1 MESSPANAPSRSSSD
16 PSTHPSPQ
24 WALSPVPAVAAHLL
38 AARDAGGSIVFPQ
51 SLLQPSAIFLKQIPR
66 PVISASETTALVE
79 ALDNG
84 TPDICSRLNDMAFQT
99 VYAFLKISE
108 PCLAHQRGHCLFVVQ
123 NLLRFTAIRADA
135 NQESLHSSRATT
147 RAQKASLTARKSAL
161 GRNVLPRLIQAF
173 LDSPQSSRARRG
185 IGSLAL
191 ELLRDCPENKY
202 LISTEELAL
211 TRRALGQAVIEGND
225 DILRLIAS
233 TIIRE
238 LVDNGRAAS
247 EFLPLGDYPDP
258 ACFFQDKKEY
268 TAQWTTEFVEYVD
281 ELKDNGV
288 VAEDTE
294 SGLSILVTITDDGLT
309 IVIPSTDADTAK
321 YIDVPLEHI
330 SRIRLTEGCP
340 GSQPQRLTATRPAVL
355 ALNAYGGSKM
365 AYYINETGRAS
376 CEVVLAFDRLHDA
389 ESIKAQI
396 ESTVAQREDSEG
408 PNGERGTTQADPDP
422 LKYHVVQLSQGGFV
436 DVSISRPGQEANQE
450 GTASQYEPVALD
462 ATRPSHVNSAVSEA
476 HRVTPAPTQ
485 RRFEGRGSQRE
496 RSGDSGT
503 NKALATGISVAT
515 TVVDVGPELTD
526 ADVHDHGRSNSE
538 DVSIVEPSNSTTWR
552 HGLEIIETAQ
562 EFKAGP
568 ATVDPSAHAGTLQTI
583 PEDHDDLYSATPR
596 RLMMQPTQQ
605 TGTNA
610 HQDSGGLSV
619 QTMTSADVTRGSSEH
634 LRKLSKSMRQ
644 AGSERYAAHP
654 STAIEISTQ
663 RAKPSLSKSKTS
675 IASRPSTSK
684 RKDTPVTET
693 AVTSKKQKVKDVTL
707 NQSSKCKKAPDHSYA
722 PATNAEYDIPAT
734 PVGPKLRAVRL
745 GKGQSKATKNSRSAN
760 EGQPAQKKSKDKAAK
775 AKPSVPKRSPRVK
788 RPAAQKAMR
797 RLRGIDT
804 RSEAEGYNPSNDTT
818 TADVNVM
825 KEGTQQVTT
834 LDESERSS
842 NNLSRVN
849 EAVDRAN
856 MPQQPA
862 IAADPVPQP
871 PAAVPTN
878 AVEEDRMFEPSR
890 MPANQIQE
898 DVACRS
904 RLPRLP
910 TPEPTHVV
918 VAQVREQR
926 LQNRKADKYTKS
938 LSGGRTAPSSKK
950 VPQPLLQLSE
960 ALQNDSDP
968 SPVQQPMAP
977 TWAPFANIAPSII
990 HDNKKRPRNG
1000 VDEHHSSHKKMKRT
1014 PRADRGQ
1021 CMNGFSTE
1029 VQKDPSRRPQI
1040 IGFSASGP
1048 RNQGIPSP
1056 GVDSKDQGQYRQPRR
1071 RTPGPNQ
1078 IQKAKGDVESIVA
1091 ETLNVSIPDSA
1102 HVDKHRG
1109 AEEVGLEDIAEAS
1122 TLPSDPLLQPEQSV
1136 LIEEPLQNRGR
1147 DTLLQLRSLSY
1158 EDHVPRI
1165 SSLGSRVNANGSP
1178 LPSQRTGLP
1187 RGKVHYMDDE
1197 SDSEDGGLQLG
1208 DDETTLVQEEYENPP
1223 EIGLPPIS
1231 VTLAG
1236 RTKRVGFV
1244 GSSNSKHGPSSPS
1257 APSGMLS
1264 AVQPHTVEA
1273 DGDFVHVH
1281 TDAVLVPS
1289 RPPDPFA
1296 SQDIQR
1302 PNRFAD
1308 KLRRVSQTAHQRA
1321 EGSTVGYPS
1330 SPRSRKDAASMT
1342 EQHLEQVPDAAHVEP
1357 IPSRSRRRNQ
1367 MASIATDTS
1376 SSSSSEAQSR
1386 SPSVSDAHDERW
1398 RNALEPYHQNTLAVL
1413 YEISHVRPSRP
1424 LLVGSFAE
1432 FGLQNLIGH
1441 LIDAETAIYDVVK
1454 DYQRRGERVVTSFA
1468 EDLERELEQ
1477 YSRTAQARRDEV
1489 KRKNKEWLAKIAKNL
1504 QRQPKAG
1511 GLREQLDERQK
1522 VLDAQMELAIG
1533 LCAD

>member
-1 MESSPANAPSRSSSD
+1 MESSPSNAASRSSSD
-16 PSTHPSPQ
+16 PSIHQSPQ
-24 WALSPVPAVAAHLL
+24 WVLSPVPAVAAHLH
-38 AARDAGGSIVFPQ
+38 AARNSGSRIVFPQ
-51 SLLQPSAIFLKQIPR
+51 SLLQPSANFLKQVPR

-84 TPDICSRLNDMAFQT
+84 TSDICSRLNDMAFQT

-108 PCLAHQRGHCLFVVQ
+108 PCLAYQRGHCLFVVQ
-123 NLLRFTAIRADA
+123 NLLRFIAIRADA

-191 ELLRDCPENKY
+191 ELLRDCPENKN

-211 TRRALGQAVIEGND
+211 TRRALGQAIIEGND

-258 ACFFQDKKEY
+258 AGFFQDKKKY
-268 TAQWTTEFVEYVD
+268 TSQWTTEFVEYVD
-281 ELKDNGV
+281 ELKMNGA
-288 VAEDTE
+288 VAEE
-294 SGLSILVTITDDGLT
+294 
-309 IVIPSTDADTAK
+309 
-321 YIDVPLEHI
+321 
-330 SRIRLTEGCP
+330 
-340 GSQPQRLTATRPAVL
+340 PAVL
-355 ALNAYGGSKM
+355 ALNASGGSEM
-365 AYYINETGRAS
+365 AYYINELGRAS
-376 CEVVLAFDRLHDA
+376 GEVVLAFDRLHDA

-396 ESTVAQREDSEG
+396 EGTITQREDSGG
-408 PNGERGTTQADPDP
+408 PNEGRGIPQADPDP

-436 DVSISRPGQEANQE
+436 DVSDCQPGQEANQE
-450 GTASQYEPVALD
+450 GTASQYEPVTFD
-462 ATRPSHVNSAVSEA
+462 ATRPSDVKSAASEA
-476 HRVTPAPTQ
+476 HHVTPASTQ
-485 RRFEGRGSQRE
+485 RRFEGKGSQRE

-515 TVVDVGPELTD
+515 TVVDVGPELTY

-538 DVSIVEPSNSTTWR
+538 DASVTEPGNSTTWR
-552 HGLEIIETAQ
+552 DGLEIIETAQ

-568 ATVDPSAHAGTLQTI
+568 ATVEPSVHAGMLQAD

-596 RLMMQPTQQ
+596 RSMMQPTQQ

-610 HQDSGGLSV
+610 RQDSGESSV
-619 QTMTSADVTRGSSEH
+619 QTMASADDTRGSSEH

-644 AGSERYAAHP
+644 AGSERYAAHL
-654 STAIEISTQ
+654 STATEISTQ
-663 RAKPSLSKSKTS
+663 KATPSLSKSKTS
-675 IASRPSTSK
+675 IASRPSNSK
-684 RKDTPVTET
+684 RKGTPVTEN
-693 AVTSKKQKVKDVTL
+693 ALTSKKQKVKDVTP
-707 NQSSKCKKAPDHSYA
+707 NQSTQSKNAPDRSYA
-722 PATNAEYDIPAT
+722 PTTNTEYDIPAT
-734 PVGPKLRAVRL
+734 PVRPRLRALRL
-745 GKGQSKATKNSRSAN
+745 GKGHTKAVRKSRSARG
-760 EGQPAQKKSKDKAAK
+760 GQPAPKERKDKAAK
-775 AKPSVPKRSPRVK
+775 AKSSAPKRSPPRT
-788 RPAAQKAMR
+788 RAATQKTIR

-804 RSEAEGYNPSNDTT
+804 RSEAEGYNQSNDTT

-825 KEGTQQVTT
+825 KEGIQQVTT

-842 NNLSRVN
+842 TNLSRVT
-849 EAVDRAN
+849 EALDRAN

-862 IAADPVPQP
+862 IAADPLPQP
-871 PAAVPTN
+871 PAALPTDAIDN
-878 AVEEDRMFEPSR
+878 HEDRLFEPSR
-890 MPANQIQE
+890 TPANQTQE
-898 DVACRS
+898 DDACRS

-910 TPEPTHVV
+910 TPEPIHDV
-918 VAQVREQR
+918 VAQIQKQR
-926 LQNRKADKYTKS
+926 LQNHKADEYTKC
-938 LSGGRTAPSSKK
+938 LSGGGIASSSKR

-960 ALQNDSDP
+960 ALLNDSDP
-968 SPVQQPMAP
+968 GPAQQPMAP
-977 TWAPFANIAPSII
+977 TYAPFANIAPSIT

-1000 VDEHHSSHKKMKRT
+1000 VDNHSTHKKMKIT
-1014 PRADRGQ
+1014 PRADRGHN
-1021 CMNGFSTE
+1021 MNGFSTE

-1056 GVDSKDQGQYRQPRR
+1056 VVDLKDQGQHRQPRR

-1078 IQKAKGDVESIVA
+1078 IQKAEGDIESIAA
-1091 ETLNVSIPDSA
+1091 ETTNVSIPESA
-1102 HVDKHRG
+1102 HVDKHRR
-1109 AEEVGLEDIAEAS
+1109 AEEAGVKDIADINI
-1122 TLPSDPLLQPEQSV
+1122 LPGDPFLQLEQSV
-1136 LIEEPLQNRGR
+1136 LVDQPLQNRGR
-1147 DTLLQLRSLSY
+1147 DTLLQLRSLSH
-1158 EDHVPRI
+1158 EDYVPRI
-1165 SSLGSRVNANGSP
+1165 SSLGSRVDANGSP

-1208 DDETTLVQEEYENPP
+1208 DDETTLVQNEYENPS
-1223 EIGLPPIS
+1223 EIGLPPIP
-1231 VTLAG
+1231 VAVAG

-1273 DGDFVHVH
+1273 DGEFVHVH

-1289 RPPDPFA
+1289 RPQDPFA
-1296 SQDIQR
+1296 GQNIQR
-1302 PNRFAD
+1302 PNRFAE

-1321 EGSTVGYPS
+1321 EGST
-1330 SPRSRKDAASMT
+1330 PRSRKDAASMT

-1357 IPSRSRRRNQ
+1357 LPSQSRRRKQ

-1398 RNALEPYHQNTLAVL
+1398 RNALEPHHQNTLAVL
-1413 YEISHVRPSRP
+1413 YEISH
-1424 LLVGSFAE
+1424 
-1432 FGLQNLIGH
+1432 NLIGH
-1441 LIDAETAIYDVVK
+1441 LIDAETAISDVVR
-1454 DYQRRGERVVTSFA
+1454 DYQRRGEGLVKNFA
-1468 EDLERELEQ
+1468 ENLERELEQ
-1477 YSRTAQARRDEV
+1477 YSRTAEARRDEV
-1489 KRKNKEWLAKIAKNL
+1489 KRKNREWLAKITKNL

-1511 GLREQLDERQK
+1511 ALREELDERRK
-1522 VLDAQMELAIG
+1522 VLDAQMELAMS

>member
-1 MESSPANAPSRSSSD
+1 MPEFSS
-16 PSTHPSPQ
+16 
-24 WALSPVPAVAAHLL
+24 WVLSPVPAVAAHLH
-38 AARDAGGSIVFPQ
+38 AARGSGGRIVFPQ
-51 SLLQPSAIFLKQIPR
+51 SLLQPSANFLKQVPR
-66 PVISASETTALVE
+66 PVISASETTALVD

-108 PCLAHQRGHCLFVVQ
+108 PCLAYQRGHCLFVVQ
-123 NLLRFTAIRADA
+123 NLLRFIVIRADA

-191 ELLRDCPENKY
+191 ELLRDCPENKN
-202 LISTEELAL
+202 LISTEELVL
-211 TRRALGQAVIEGND
+211 TRRALGQAIIEGND

-238 LVDNGRAAS
+238 LVDNGRAAN

-258 ACFFQDKKEY
+258 AGFFHDKKKY
-268 TAQWTTEFVEYVD
+268 TSQWATEFVEYVD
-281 ELKDNGV
+281 ELKDNGA
-288 VAEDTE
+288 VAEERNPWIFAYAISVDGTSYSTE
-294 SGLSILVTITDDGLT
+294 CGLSILVTITDDELT

-330 SRIRLTEGCP
+330 SDIRLTEGFP
-340 GSQPQRLTATRPAVL
+340 GSQPQKLTATRPAVL
-355 ALNAYGGSKM
+355 ALSASGGSDV
-365 AYYINETGRAS
+365 AYYINELGRAS
-376 CEVVLAFDRLHDA
+376 GEVFLAFDRLLDA

-396 ESTVAQREDSEG
+396 EGTITQMEDSGG
-408 PNGERGTTQADPDP
+408 PNEERGIPQADPDP

-436 DVSISRPGQEANQE
+436 DISDSQPGQEANQE
-450 GTASQYEPVALD
+450 TTASQYEPVTFD
-462 ATRPSHVNSAVSEA
+462 VTQPSDVKSAASEA
-476 HRVTPAPTQ
+476 HHVTPASTQ
-485 RRFEGRGSQRE
+485 RRFEGKGSQRE

-515 TVVDVGPELTD
+515 TVVDVGPELTY

-538 DVSIVEPSNSTTWR
+538 DASVTEPGNSTTWR
-552 HGLEIIETAQ
+552 DGLEIIETAQ

-568 ATVDPSAHAGTLQTI
+568 ATVEPPVQAGVLQAD

-596 RLMMQPTQQ
+596 RSIIQPTQQ

-610 HQDSGGLSV
+610 RQDSGESSV
-619 QTMTSADVTRGSSEH
+619 QTMASAEDTRGSSEH
-634 LRKLSKSMRQ
+634 LRKLNKSMHQ

-654 STAIEISTQ
+654 STATEISTQ
-663 RAKPSLSKSKTS
+663 KATPSLSKSKPS
-675 IASRPSTSK
+675 IASRPSNSK
-684 RKDTPVTET
+684 RKSTPVTET
-693 AVTSKKQKVKDVTL
+693 AVTSKRQKVKDVTPI
-707 NQSSKCKKAPDHSYA
+707 QSSKSKKAPDRSYA
-722 PATNAEYDIPAT
+722 PATNTEYDIPAT
-734 PVGPKLRAVRL
+734 PVGPRLRAVRL
-745 GKGQSKATKNSRSAN
+745 GQGHTKATRKSRSTKG
-760 EGQPAQKKSKDKAAK
+760 GQPAPKEGKDKAAK
-775 AKPSVPKRSPRVK
+775 AKSSVPKRSPPRT
-788 RPAAQKAMR
+788 RAATQKAIR

-804 RSEAEGYNPSNDTT
+804 RSEAEGYIQSNDTT

-825 KEGTQQVTT
+825 KERIQQVTT

-842 NNLSRVN
+842 DK
-849 EAVDRAN
+849 AVDRAN

-862 IAADPVPQP
+862 IAADPVPEP
-871 PAAVPTN
+871 PAALPTDAIDN
-878 AVEEDRMFEPSR
+878 QEDRLFEPSR
-890 MPANQIQE
+890 TPANQMQE
-898 DVACRS
+898 DDGCRS

-910 TPEPTHVV
+910 TPEPIHDV
-918 VAQVREQR
+918 VAQIQKQR
-926 LQNRKADKYTKS
+926 SPNHKADRYTKC
-938 LSGGRTAPSSKK
+938 LSGGGVASSSKR

-960 ALQNDSDP
+960 ALLNDSNP
-968 SPVQQPMAP
+968 GPVQQPMAP
-977 TWAPFANIAPSII
+977 PWAPFANIAPSII

-1000 VDEHHSSHKKMKRT
+1000 VDDHSSHKKMKRT
-1014 PRADRGQ
+1014 PRADQGHN
-1021 CMNGFSTE
+1021 MNGFSTE
-1029 VQKDPSRRPQI
+1029 VRKDPSRRPQI

-1056 GVDSKDQGQYRQPRR
+1056 VVDSNEQGHHRQPRR
-1071 RTPGPNQ
+1071 RTPGLNQ
-1078 IQKAKGDVESIVA
+1078 IQKAKGDIESIAA
-1091 ETLNVSIPDSA
+1091 ETTNVSIPDSA

-1109 AEEVGLEDIAEAS
+1109 AEEVGVKDIADIS
-1122 TLPSDPLLQPEQSV
+1122 SLPSDPCLQPEQPIIV
-1136 LIEEPLQNRGR
+1136 DQPLQSRGR

-1165 SSLGSRVNANGSP
+1165 SSLGSRVDANGSP

-1187 RGKVHYMDDE
+1187 RRKVHYMDDE

-1208 DDETTLVQEEYENPP
+1208 DDETTLVQNEYENPS
-1223 EIGLPPIS
+1223 EIGLPPIP
-1231 VTLAG
+1231 VAVAG

-1264 AVQPHTVEA
+1264 AAQPHTVEA
-1273 DGDFVHVH
+1273 DGEFVHVH

-1289 RPPDPFA
+1289 RPQDPFA
-1296 SQDIQR
+1296 GHNIQR
-1302 PNRFAD
+1302 PNRFAE

-1321 EGSTVGYPS
+1321 EGST
-1330 SPRSRKDAASMT
+1330 PRSRKDAASIT
-1342 EQHLEQVPDAAHVEP
+1342 EQHLEQVPDTAHVEP
-1357 IPSRSRRRNQ
+1357 LPSQSRRRKQ

-1386 SPSVSDAHDERW
+1386 SLSLSDAHDERW
-1398 RNALEPYHQNTLAVL
+1398 RNALEPHHQNTLAVL
-1413 YEISHVRPSRP
+1413 YEISH
-1424 LLVGSFAE
+1424 
-1432 FGLQNLIGH
+1432 NLIGH
-1441 LIDAETAIYDVVK
+1441 LIDAETAISDVVK
-1454 DYQRRGERVVTSFA
+1454 DYQRRGEGLVKNFG
-1468 EDLERELEQ
+1468 ENLERELEQ
-1477 YSRTAQARRDEV
+1477 YSSTAEARRDEV
-1489 KRKNKEWLAKIAKNL
+1489 KRKNKEWLAKINRNL

-1511 GLREQLDERQK
+1511 ALREQLDERRK
-1522 VLDAQMELAIG
+1522 ELDAQMELAMS